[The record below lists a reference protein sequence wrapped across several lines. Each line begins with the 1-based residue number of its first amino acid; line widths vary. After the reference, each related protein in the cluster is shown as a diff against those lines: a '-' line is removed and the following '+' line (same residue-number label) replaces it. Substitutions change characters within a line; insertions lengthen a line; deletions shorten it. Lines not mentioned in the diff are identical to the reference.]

1 MWLRQERKPKRRRL
15 RLRLRSKPWLAPKL
29 RPKLSRVRLQLPIR
43 LARRCLKNPSMRTFG
58 VRAVRI
64 ITVVASGPR
73 ASRVRLARAIA
84 TGRAIAGR

>member
-1 MWLRQERKPKRRRL
+1 MRLRPERKPKRRRL
-15 RLRLRSKPWLAPKL
+15 RLRSKLWLRSKQWLHPL
-29 RPKLSRVRLQLPIR
+29 LSRVRLQLPIR

-58 VRAVRI
+58 VRAVPI

-84 TGRAIAGR
+84 TGRAIVGR